1 MNSNPAMRF
10 KPALTN
16 DDLTVIQDR
25 SVDSPDVHLLL
36 WEVARL
42 RTAYP
47 PECASLR
54 LYCLTA
60 QWFRLPK

>member
-1 MNSNPAMRF
+1 MNSNPAMCF

-25 SVDSPDVHLLL
+25 SADSPDVHVLL

-42 RTAYP
+42 RAPPIHLSALACVCTA
-47 PECASLR
+47 
-54 LYCLTA
+54 
-60 QWFRLPK
+60 

>member
-1 MNSNPAMRF
+1 MNSNPAMCF

-25 SVDSPDVHLLL
+25 SADSPDVHVLL
-36 WEVARL
+36 WEVA

-47 PECASLR
+47 PECAGLC

>member
-1 MNSNPAMRF
+1 MNSNPAMCF

-25 SVDSPDVHLLL
+25 SADSPDVHVLL

-42 RTAYP
+42 RAPPIHMSALACVCTA
-47 PECASLR
+47 
-54 LYCLTA
+54 
-60 QWFRLPK
+60 